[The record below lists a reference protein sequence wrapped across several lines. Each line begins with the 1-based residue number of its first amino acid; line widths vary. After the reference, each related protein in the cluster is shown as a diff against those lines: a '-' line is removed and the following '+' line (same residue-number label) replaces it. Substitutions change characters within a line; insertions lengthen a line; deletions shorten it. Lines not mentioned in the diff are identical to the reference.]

1 MTLIQSLVKKGI
13 LDKKTAASFD
23 YEIKNSGQKEE
34 EFILSKKIVDEK
46 FLFDL
51 KSKNLQIPLK
61 EPVLEDITL
70 ELVKLIPEDSA
81 SFYSMVPLS
90 KKEKVLEIGMVYPE
104 DLKVQEAAKFLARRQ
119 KISYKIFLIT
129 LTSFREVL
137 KKYKNLRKEVTRALE
152 ELEVELESEKTT
164 LKVDEEELMRL
175 VEEAPISKVVAVIVR
190 HAVEGGASDV
200 HIEPGRENSR
210 VRFRLDGILHSSL
223 FVPSRIHPAV
233 VARIKILSRL
243 KLDETRIPQDG
254 RFSAQIGE
262 DNIDFRISTFPTNF
276 GEKVVIRV
284 LNPKT
289 GMRTLEQIGFI
300 PENCE
305 KILKAINK
313 PYGMIL
319 ATGPT
324 GCGKTTTLYAI
335 LRILNDEE
343 VNIVTLEDPIEYFL
357 PGINQSQTKP
367 EIGYDFASGLRSI
380 VRQDPDVIMV
390 GEIRDKETASLATH
404 AALTGHIVLS
414 TLHTN
419 NASGVVPR
427 FIDLGIESYLI
438 PSSLSLAIAQRLV
451 RRLCPECK
459 EAVKPEGEA
468 KKMILKEIERLPEYM
483 KKKIKINPN
492 NFTIFKPKGCKRC
505 GGKGYSGRVAIVEI
519 LEMTDQ
525 LAELTLKRG
534 SEAEV
539 SEEAKRQGMITMRQD
554 GILKVLSGDTSIEEV
569 IREAA
574 EI

>member
-13 LDKKTAASFD
+13 LDKKSAASFE

-34 EFILSKKIVDEK
+34 EFILAKKIVDEK

-51 KSKNLQIPLK
+51 KSKNLKISLK
-61 EPVLEDITL
+61 EPLMEDITL
-70 ELVKLIPEDSA
+70 DLLRLVPEDSA
-81 SFYSMVPLS
+81 SFYSMVPLA

-104 DLKVQEAAKFLARRQ
+104 DLKAQEAVKFLARRQ
-119 KISYKIFLIT
+119 KISYKIFLINIS
-129 LTSFREVL
+129 SFKEVM

-152 ELEVELESEKTT
+152 ELEVELESEKTI

-210 VRFRLDGILHSSL
+210 VRFRLDGVLHSSL
-223 FVPSRIHPAV
+223 FLPSRIHPAV
-233 VARIKILSRL
+233 VARIKILSKL

-262 DNIDFRISTFPTNF
+262 DNIDFRVSTFPTNF

-289 GMRTLEQIGFI
+289 GMKTLEQIGFI
-300 PENCE
+300 SENCE
-305 KILKAINK
+305 RILKAINR

-335 LRILNDEE
+335 LRILNEE
-343 VNIVTLEDPIEYFL
+343 GINIVTLEDPIEYFL

-459 EAVKPEGEA
+459 EAVKAEGEV
-468 KKMILKEIERLPEYM
+468 KKIILKEIERLPEHI

-492 NFTIFKPKGCKRC
+492 NFNIFKPKGCKKC
-505 GGKGYSGRVAIVEI
+505 GNKGYLGRVAIAEA
-519 LEMTDQ
+519 LEMTEQ
-525 LAELTLKRG
+525 LAEITLKKG
-534 SEAEV
+534 SESEV
-539 SEEAKRQGMITMRQD
+539 AEEAKRQGMTTMRQD
-554 GILKVLSGDTSIEEV
+554 GILKVLSGETSIEEV
-569 IREAA
+569 MREAA

>member
-1 MTLIQSLVKKGI
+1 MTLIQSLVKEKI
-13 LDKKTAASFD
+13 LDKKSAASFE

-34 EFILSKKIVDEK
+34 EFILSKKIVEEK
-46 FLFDL
+46 LLFEF
-51 KSKNLQIPLK
+51 KSKNLKIPIK

-70 ELVKLIPEDSA
+70 ELLKLIPEDSA
-81 SFYSMVPLS
+81 NFYSMVPLS
-90 KKEKVLEIGMVYPE
+90 KKEKTLEIGMVYPE
-104 DLKVQEAAKFLARRQ
+104 DLKAQEAVKFLARRQ

-129 LTSFREVL
+129 ITSFREVL

-164 LKVDEEELMRL
+164 FKVDEEELMRL

-210 VRFRLDGILHSSL
+210 VRFRLDGVLHASL

-233 VARIKILSRL
+233 VARIKILSKL
-243 KLDETRIPQDG
+243 KLDETRVPQDG

-262 DNIDFRISTFPTNF
+262 DNIDFRVSTFPTNF

-390 GEIRDKETASLATH
+390 GEIRDKETASLSVH

-419 NASGVVPR
+419 SASGVVPR

-459 EAVKPEGEA
+459 EAVKPAEEA
-468 KKMILKEIERLPEYM
+468 KKMILREIERLPEHM
-483 KKKIKINPN
+483 RKKTKINP
-492 NFTIFKPKGCKRC
+492 NFTIFKPKGCKKC

-539 SEEAKRQGMITMRQD
+539 AEEAKRQGMITMRQD
-554 GILKVLSGDTSIEEV
+554 GILKVLSGETSIEEV
-569 IREAA
+569 IREAS

>member
-13 LDKKTAASFD
+13 LDKKNAASFE

-46 FLFDL
+46 FLFEL
-51 KSKNLQIPLK
+51 KSKNLKIPLK
-61 EPVLEDITL
+61 EPSLEDITL
-70 ELVKLIPEDSA
+70 DLLKLIPEDA
-81 SFYSMVPLS
+81 AGLYSMVILA
-90 KKEKVLEIGMVYPE
+90 KKDKVLEIGMVYPE
-104 DLKVQEAAKFLARRQ
+104 DLRAQEAAKFLARRQ
-119 KISYKIFLIT
+119 KASYKIFLIT
-129 LTSFREVL
+129 ITSFREVL

-152 ELEVELESEKTT
+152 DLEQELESEKTT

-210 VRFRLDGILHSSL
+210 VRFRLDGVLHSSL
-223 FVPSRIHPAV
+223 FLPSRIHPAV
-233 VARIKILSRL
+233 VARIKILSKL

-276 GEKVVIRV
+276 GEKIVIRV

-305 KILKAINK
+305 KISKAINK

-335 LRILNDEE
+335 LRILNDEGI
-343 VNIVTLEDPIEYFL
+343 NIVTLEDPIEYFL

-459 EAVKPEGEA
+459 EAVKPESEA
-468 KKMILKEIERLPEYM
+468 KRMILKEIEKLPEYM

-492 NFTIFKPKGCKRC
+492 SFTIFKPKGCKRC
-505 GGKGYSGRVAIVEI
+505 GGKGYSGRIAIAEV
-519 LEMTDQ
+519 LEMSEQ
-525 LAELTLKRG
+525 LAELTLRRG

-539 SEEAKRQGMITMRQD
+539 AEEAKRQGMITMRQD
-554 GILKVLSGDTSIEEV
+554 GILKVLSGETSIEEV